1 MRSLDCRPRR
11 EGDRLVGAVIHDA
24 NSCGVLEEEVEE
36 GSGTY
41 YHFYLPFGFRSDQR
55 VSFVHVGIEITH
67 RNKVGSYYADTG
79 DAEVATFDGDWY
91 HTSRNME
98 DCDIGLRG
106 VT

>member
-11 EGDRLVGAVIHDA
+11 EGDPLIGAVIHDA
-24 NSCGVLEEEVEE
+24 NACCVMEEEEE

-41 YHFYLPFGFRSDQR
+41 FRFYLPFGFRSDQR
-55 VSFVHVGIEITH
+55 VSFVHVGVEITH
-67 RNKVGSYYADTG
+67 KNTLGSHYANTG
-79 DAEVATFDGDWY
+79 DAEKGTFDGDWY

>member
-1 MRSLDCRPRR
+1 MRSFDCRPRR

-24 NSCGVLEEEVEE
+24 NVCCVGE
-36 GSGTY
+36 GEDEDSGTY
-41 YHFYLPFGFRSDQR
+41 FHFYLPFGFRSDQR
-55 VSFVHVGIEITH
+55 VSFIHVGIEINSK
-67 RNKVGSYYADTG
+67 NKLASHYADTG
-79 DAEVATFDGDWY
+79 DAEKATFDGDWY